1 VAIAYNACDALRKD
15 PVFKMAVDRLP
26 ESGGYLCSQPT
37 MTRLEKL
44 RGPAAMITLFCDSF
58 PRAPRWLVLD
68 IDGTEDHPYGGEHLL
83 LFNAHHDSPLF
94 HADPHLQGNHGQSGD
109 GVRPASI
116 KVALVLRHV
125 VRARR

>member
-1 VAIAYNACDALRKD
+1 MAIAYNACDALRKD

-37 MTRLEKL
+37 MTRLDKL
-44 RGPAAMITLFCDSF
+44 RGPG
-58 PRAPRWLVLD
+58 WLVLD
-68 IDGTEDHPYGGEHLL
+68 IDDTEDHPYCGEHLL

-94 HADPHLQGNHGQSGD
+94 HADPHLRGNHGQSGD

-116 KVALVLRHV
+116 KVALVLCHV